1 MTADPSEKD
10 AFTKTEDAGL
20 YLACS
25 FLLLAILYLDWKL
38 PLGVAIAV
46 LYNTVVLVALQS
58 NRKKFILAVAIV
70 ASLFTICPVF
80 QKTPIDEMWKAVCN
94 RSLALFSI
102 WVACYLGLQKKNLE
116 EKRANTLRE
125 RERAW
130 EEVRVLRGFLPIC
143 ASCKRIRD
151 YEGSWTLIEKY
162 ISEHSE
168 AEFSHGLCPEC
179 TRKLFPDYFPD
190 KARTED

>member
-1 MTADPSEKD
+1 MTADPSEKEP
-10 AFTKTEDAGL
+10 FTKAEDVGL

-70 ASLFTICPVF
+70 ASLFTIYPIF
-80 QKTPIDEMWKAVCN
+80 QKNIIDEMWKAVCN

-102 WVACYLGLQKKNLE
+102 WVAYYLGLQKKSLE

-125 RERAW
+125 REKAW

-151 YEGSWTLIEKY
+151 YEGSWTLLEKY